1 MKTLLKVLLA
11 LIVLVVVAVIGIYIY
26 LSQFLPNVGPAPEIT
41 IESTPDRLERGKY
54 LAENVMLCMACHGER
69 QVDLYAQPVLES
81 TYGKGGFEFPAPF
94 GTLRVPNITPA
105 AIGDW
110 TDGEILRAIVSGVNK
125 DGKALFPIMPWHQ
138 YAVASEEDIYS
149 LIAFLRSVPAIEN
162 EVARSEINFPL
173 NLIMNTMPK
182 RADLSKNVRPDGSDK
197 VALGK
202 YMLTIGA
209 CQDCHTPM
217 DDKGNWLD
225 GMYLAGGNQ
234 YPMTTGGIAQSLN
247 ITPDPET
254 GIGKLSEEE
263 FVHLF
268 KRYTDSSY
276 VHRQVA
282 YGDANTEM
290 PWHSYARMDTSDLQ
304 AIYAYLRS
312 VPPINNKVERFLLPS
327 DEGEAN

>member
-41 IESTPDRLERGKY
+41 IEATPERLERGKY

-69 QVDLYAQPVLES
+69 DVELFGQPVNEAS
-81 TYGKGGFEFPAPF
+81 YGKGGFEFPAPF

-110 TDGEILRAIVSGVNK
+110 TDGEILRATVSGVNK

-149 LIAFLRSVPAIEN
+149 LIAFLRSVPPIEN

-182 RADLSKNVRPDGSDK
+182 RADLSKNVRPDGSDM

-217 DDKGNWLD
+217 DDKGAWLD
-225 GMYLAGGNQ
+225 GMYLAGGNTF
-234 YPMTTGGIAQSLN
+234 PVPTGGMAVSLN
-247 ITPDPET
+247 ITPDKET
-254 GIGKLSEEE
+254 GIGNMTEEE

-268 KRYTDSSY
+268 KKYADTAY
-276 VHRQVA
+276 VHKQVA
-282 YGDANTEM
+282 PGEFNTEM
-290 PWHSYARMDTSDLQ
+290 PWHSYAKMDTLDIR
-304 AIYAYLRS
+304 AIYAYLMS
-312 VPPINNKVERFLLPS
+312 VPPINNKVPERFIPP
-327 DEGEAN
+327 GEEAGE